1 MRKKR
6 DGFLSLFFM
15 PFLVL
20 ILFSIESY
28 SQTVGEDPYAS
39 KGITLFGETGARSS
53 NFVTTNTAY
62 TSPVYVNSPYY
73 YPSPFFYPA
82 FLFAPFYY
90 NPFFFSFGFSYYSNP
105 FFFSFG
111 YPFFFNC
118 PFIFSPFAY
127 NPFFFSPRRYYKYPY
142 SYRNPYRNKSKM
154 IKTGLPI
161 LREPGI
167 KRVDRKRGT
176 EKNLRTRLPFNS
188 YGTVIKPG
196 NNNGSRHFRSNSP
209 FIKNLPGRIGTSNFS
224 NRYKGGSFKGM
235 GRTSTGRMGGS
246 SRGFG
251 RR

>member
-1 MRKKR
+1 MRKEKNW
-6 DGFLSLFFM
+6 FFKLFSITL
-15 PFLVL
+15 LVF
-20 ILFSIESY
+20 ILFSLEAY

-39 KGITLFGETGARSS
+39 KGITLFGEAGARSS

-82 FLFAPFYY
+82 FLFPPFYY
-90 NPFFFSFGFSYYSNP
+90 NPFFFSFGFSYFNYP

-118 PFIFSPFAY
+118 PFIFSPYAY
-127 NPFFFSPRRYYKYPY
+127 NPFFFSPRRYYNYPY
-142 SYRNPYRNKSKM
+142 AYRTPYRNKSKM

-167 KRVDRKRGT
+167 NRVKGS
-176 EKNLRTRLPFNS
+176 EKNLRTRLRFNS
-188 YGTVIKPG
+188 YGTVINPG
-196 NNNGSRHFRSNSP
+196 NNNSNSHIRSNSP

-224 NRYKGGSFKGM
+224 NRFKGGSFRGL
-235 GRTSTGRMGGS
+235 GRTSIGRMGGS